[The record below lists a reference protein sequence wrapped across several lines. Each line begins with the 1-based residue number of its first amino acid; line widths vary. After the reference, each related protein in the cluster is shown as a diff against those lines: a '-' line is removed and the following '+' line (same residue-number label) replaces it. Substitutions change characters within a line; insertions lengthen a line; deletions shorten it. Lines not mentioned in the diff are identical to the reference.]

1 VVGWPDCSS
10 FQAHGVAATG
20 PPRVAVVVG
29 VVVDVGVGGRL
40 GVVVGVPMIAAPAP
54 NAIAVTASLTSAV
67 RANRA

>member
-1 VVGWPDCSS
+1 
-10 FQAHGVAATG
+10 
-20 PPRVAVVVG
+20 VVG

-54 NAIAVTASLTSAV
+54 NAIAVTASLTLAV